1 MPMITNPSSLRHGLR
16 TPFTMTIFLNES
28 GIWRSE
34 LNSWRLLLLRGEVVG
49 NLDIISLTRLIDDE
63 IDFELLAQAFA
74 AAVPAERFHD
84 AYIDMIP
91 ANAQLV
97 INDILHD
104 MSRLLLTE
112 IQPGVAQTEVGEVIF
127 EIGTDILAP
136 FDVIALRLLDQKSI
150 RRKSMCCEMVLLV

>member
-1 MPMITNPSSLRHGLR
+1 MAERVE
-16 TPFTMTIFLNES
+16 FL
-28 GIWRSE
+28 
-34 LNSWRLLLLRGEVVG
+34 RLLLLRGEVVG

-63 IDFELLAQAFA
+63 IDFELLAQALA

-84 AYIDMIP
+84 AHIDMIT
-91 ANAQLV
+91 ANAQLIIYNV
-97 INDILHD
+97 LHD
-104 MSRLLLTE
+104 VSRLLLTE

-150 RRKSMCCEMVLLV
+150 RQKINVL

>member
-1 MPMITNPSSLRHGLR
+1 MPMITKPSSLRHGLR
-16 TPFTMTIFLNES
+16 TAVYDDNFLE
-28 GIWRSE
+28 RVRDMAE
-34 LNSWRLLLLRGEVVG
+34 RVEFLRLLLLRGEIVG
-49 NLDIISLTRLIDDE
+49 DLDIISLTRLIDDE
-63 IDFELLAQAFA
+63 IDFELLTQALA

-97 INDILHD
+97 INDVLHD
-104 MSRLLLTE
+104 VSRLLLTE

-136 FDVIALRLLDQKSI
+136 FNVIALRLLDQKSI
-150 RRKSMCCEMVLLV
+150 RQKINVL